1 LTDLIENNNFSKAH
15 RLNSALINKLLTLVG
30 PAGVRTDADDMAPY
44 LKDWRGNYVGKAL
57 AVVSPASTQE
67 VAAVVRLC
75 VETKTPIVPQGGNT
89 GLVGGGIPDST
100 GTAIIL
106 SLRRMNRIRNID
118 TANNAMT
125 VDAGCILQQIQE
137 AAESAE
143 RYFPLSLAAEGSC
156 TIGGNLSTNAGG
168 TAVLRYGNARD
179 LVLGIEAVTP
189 DGKIWN
195 GLKALRKDNTGY
207 DLKHL
212 LMGAE
217 GTLGI
222 ISGAVLKLFPRAQR
236 TCTALAAVRDPAA
249 AVALLAIVQRE
260 LGDRVTGFE
269 LMSRVCVE
277 HVIKHFPATIEPFS
291 AKHDWQVLIELTDTM
306 KESAL
311 AEALAA
317 ALEPAFADG
326 SVADAVIASNE
337 SQANAM
343 WRMREEIPEAEKL
356 QGKSVK
362 HDISVPI
369 SRIAEFIATATPQLH
384 DTLAGSQVICF
395 GHLGDG
401 NLHYNLSFPNAVPTY
416 AHTREANQIV
426 YTLLD
431 KFGGSIS
438 AEHGLGQLKR
448 EEITRHK
455 SDVELD
461 MMRAIKRA
469 LDPHN
474 IMNPGKVL

>member
-1 LTDLIENNNFSKAH
+1 MSTPLIEKFLS
-15 RLNSALINKLLTLVG
+15 LVG
-30 PAGVRTDADDMAPY
+30 RAGVRTEAEDMAPY
-44 LKDWRGNYVGKAL
+44 LKDWRGNYTGAAL
-57 AVVSPASTQE
+57 AIISPASTQE

-75 VETKTPIVPQGGNT
+75 VETNTPIVPQGGNT
-89 GLVGGGIPDST
+89 GLVGGGIPDAS
-100 GTAIIL
+100 GTAIVL
-106 SLRRMNRIRNID
+106 SLRRMNRIRDID
-118 TANNAMT
+118 LGNNAMT
-125 VDAGCILQQIQE
+125 VDAGCILQQVQE
-137 AAESAE
+137 AAEAAE

-168 TAVLRYGNARD
+168 TAVLRYGNSRD

-222 ISGAVLKLFPRAQR
+222 ITGAVLKLFPRSQR
-236 TCTALAAVRDPAA
+236 TCSAMLAVRDPATA
-249 AVALLAIVQRE
+249 IAVLATVQRE
-260 LGDRVTGFE
+260 LGDRVTAFE

-277 HVIKHFPATIEPFS
+277 HVIKHFPATTEPF
-291 AKHDWQVLIELTDTM
+291 ADKHDWQLLIELTDTM
-306 KESAL
+306 RDSAL
-311 AEALAA
+311 DDALAA
-317 ALEPAFADG
+317 ALEPSLADG
-326 SVADAVIASNE
+326 SVADAVIATSE
-337 SQANAM
+337 AQAAAL
-343 WRMREEIPEAEKL
+343 WHLRERIPEAEKL

-369 SRIAEFIATATPQLH
+369 SRIAEFIATATPLLH
-384 DTLAGSQVICF
+384 DALRGAQVICF

-401 NLHYNLSFPNAVPTY
+401 NLHYNVSFPNSAPTY
-416 AHTREANQIV
+416 AQTREANKIV
-426 YTLLD
+426 YALLD

-438 AEHGLGQLKR
+438 AEHGIGQMKR

-469 LDPHN
+469 LDPYN